1 MPVRALVASGELFGL
16 AGNAVRVAVVRLR
29 AEGLVER
36 DQRGSYRLGPRA
48 EAVNQQIRSWRHVE
62 EGRVAW
68 RGGWVGVHGAD
79 PAARGPSRRTRQRVR
94 ALRFL
99 GFRELAPGL
108 ALRPDN
114 LVGGVAGVR
123 SQLHRLGLA
132 SETLVLGIDSLGD
145 PHEQRAHALWDVDA
159 LCQAYEQSLAEVTLH
174 LARLPALPAGRA
186 MSESF
191 LLGGRVI
198 RQIVFD
204 PLLPE
209 SIAPDG
215 PRARLV
221 EAMRRYDT
229 AGRERWADF
238 LSRFGV
244 PNLRAPA
251 DVRVVEAARHLA
263 AAEGGIR

>member
-1 MPVRALVASGELFGL
+1 VRALVASGELFGL
-16 AGNAVRVAVVRLR
+16 AGNAVRVAVTRLR

-68 RGGWVGVHGAD
+68 RGGWIGVHGAD
-79 PAARGPSRRTRQRVR
+79 PAGGPSGR

-99 GFRELAPGL
+99 GFRELRPGL

-114 LVGGVAGVR
+114 LVGGVAAVR

-132 SETLVLGIDSLGD
+132 PETPVLGIDSLGD
-145 PHEQRAHALWDVDA
+145 PHEQRAHSLWDVAA
-159 LCQAYEQSLAEVTLH
+159 LGRAYGHSLAEVNAH
-174 LARLPALPAGRA
+174 LERLPTLPADRA
-186 MSESF
+186 MAESF

-221 EAMRRYDT
+221 EAMRRYDA
-229 AGRERWADF
+229 AGRGRWAVF
-238 LSRFGV
+238 LSSFGV

-251 DVRVVEAARHLA
+251 DVRVVEAAGLLA